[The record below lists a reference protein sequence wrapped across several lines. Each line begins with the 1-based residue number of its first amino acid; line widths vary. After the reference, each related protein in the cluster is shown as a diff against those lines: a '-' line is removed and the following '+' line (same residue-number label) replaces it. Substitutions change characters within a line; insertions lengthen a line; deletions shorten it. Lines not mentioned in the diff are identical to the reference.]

1 MKNLMKPLFTAI
13 LLASCSGME
22 TPQAVDTAKWKS
34 VLTPLQRSDIVFV
47 KPASGLTPETFKIV
61 QEVLPTSLSGAFVE
75 SKEIFNAGTDEERL
89 AELTAALSSDT
100 PYIWSVKG
108 GYGSARLLEGLN
120 HFKRHSPKVL
130 IGYSDVTFL
139 HLLFDKWG
147 WKTIH
152 GAMPI
157 DVVHQNLDDQNFK
170 LLNTILTNQ
179 KGSVSYDG
187 IQALNTK
194 ALEHNHIQGEV
205 IGGNLTL
212 LANSLGTSW
221 QVKSKNRIILIED
234 TGAKGYVVDRDLN
247 HLKQAGVFKDCT
259 AVLFGEFVKGDIHVA
274 YALKRFADSVNIP
287 VYQANLFGHGDK
299 NYPVPFGFKST
310 LEKNSGNDQFTL
322 KINYDFTH
330 IKGQKK

>member
-1 MKNLMKPLFTAI
+1 MKPLFTAL

-22 TPQAVDTAKWKS
+22 TPEAVDTTKWKK
-34 VLTPLQRSDIVFV
+34 VLTPLTRSDIVFV
-47 KPASGLTPETFKIV
+47 KPASGLTPENFKII
-61 QEVLPTSLSGAFVE
+61 QEVLPTSLSGNFVE
-75 SKEIFNAGTDEERL
+75 SREPFNAGTDEERL

-152 GAMPI
+152 AAMPG
-157 DVVHQNLDDQNFK
+157 DVMKSSEPENFT
-170 LLNTILTNQ
+170 LLGTILEQ
-179 KGSVSYDG
+179 KKGIVSYDG
-187 IQALNTK
+187 IEALNTK
-194 ALEHNHIQGEV
+194 ASQQNHLQGEV

-221 QVKSKNRIILIED
+221 QVQAKNKIILIED
-234 TGAKGYVVDRDLN
+234 AGVKGYAVDRDLN

-259 AVLFGEFVKGDIHVA
+259 AVLFGEFVKGDAHVA

-310 LEKNSGNDQFTL
+310 LDKNPGNDQFTL

-330 IKGQKK
+330 IKGLQK

>member
-1 MKNLMKPLFTAI
+1 MKPLLTAL

-22 TPQAVDTAKWKS
+22 EPKAVDTAKWKNA
-34 VLTPLQRSDIVFV
+34 LTPLQRSDIVFV
-47 KPASGLTPETFKIV
+47 KPASGLTPETFKVV
-61 QEVLPTSLSGAFVE
+61 QEVLPTSLSGTFIE

-89 AELTAALSSDT
+89 AELTKALSSDT
-100 PYIWSVKG
+100 PYVWSVKG

-120 HFKRHSPKVL
+120 HFKRTTPKVL

-152 GAMPI
+152 AAMPI
-157 DVVHQNLDDQNFK
+157 DVMKSSEPENFT
-170 LLNTILTNQ
+170 LLGNILEQ
-179 KGSVSYDG
+179 KKGSVSYDG
-187 IQALNTK
+187 IKALNTK
-194 ALEHNHIQGEV
+194 ALDQKHLQGEV

-221 QVKSKNRIILIED
+221 QIKSKNRIILIED
-234 TGAKGYVVDRDLN
+234 AGLKGYAVDRDLN

-259 AVLFGEFVKGDIHVA
+259 AVLFGEFVKGDAHVA
-274 YALKRFADSVNIP
+274 HALKRFADSVNIP

-310 LEKNSGNDQFTL
+310 LDKNPSNDQFTL